1 MTKHDSKDEEILAG
15 APEGATHIDQGE
27 YMSDYGAS
35 DWYGFTESFGWVETS
50 PEYDTRSLAD
60 IKELVELRKKN
71 AELENIVSVLMIADE
86 TGYVDDGGF
95 VIGFSELTDEA
106 RNILAMRDLEQQA
119 KGVEL
124 VLELQAYSCM
134 NESAIM
140 AQDIHGKKIYLEEQA
155 KQLKGEE

>member
-1 MTKHDSKDEEILAG
+1 MIRDLDQKTRREVVEICLIQQEEFIAL
-15 APEGATHIDQGE
+15 Q
-27 YMSDYGAS
+27 
-35 DWYGFTESFGWVETS
+35 
-50 PEYDTRSLAD
+50 
-60 IKELVELRKKN
+60 KKN